1 MLRRLRRRRPRWRD
15 GEKLRHGFFDDLLCR
30 FDLVDQTGRLS
41 GERGRSFHVA
51 VEIDVS
57 NCLQRVQRHQ
67 AIVMDRARALRLQRA
82 DARCVPVRANK
93 PRQNK
98 ARHAPR
104 DNHASAAAFRD
115 CLGPSQPVV
124 CG

>member
-41 GERGRSFHVA
+41 GERGRGFHVA

-57 NCLQRVQRHQ
+57 NCLQRVRPSSWIARVRSDFSARMHG
-67 AIVMDRARALRLQRA
+67 AYRFARAKRVKIKQGMLRGTTMHRRRL
-82 DARCVPVRANK
+82 
-93 PRQNK
+93 
-98 ARHAPR
+98 
-104 DNHASAAAFRD
+104 SAIALA
-115 CLGPSQPVV
+115 LPNP
-124 CG
+124 